1 MNSNT
6 NTWLNDLDQVVKVRH
21 EIAQRLDSIAST
33 LTQAE
38 ANAAKT
44 SGKFGFESEI
54 NHLLSSA
61 ANLRQG
67 VFRLLVLGD
76 MKRGKSTFLNALL
89 GENLLPSDVSPC
101 TALLT
106 ILKYGNTQKV
116 TIHYHNSKPP
126 EEIDFQ
132 EFKQRYTI
140 NPEETKALEK
150 GQILA
155 AWISFLRSWT

>member
-6 NTWLNDLDQVVKVRH
+6 NTWLNDLDRVASFRH
-21 EIAQRLDSIAST
+21 EVAQRLDFIAST

-38 ANAAKT
+38 ADESKT

-54 NHLLSSA
+54 KRLLSEA
-61 ANLRQG
+61 ENLRQG

-106 ILKYGNTQKV
+106 ILKYRNTQKV
-116 TIHYHNSKPP
+116 TIHYHNSKPS

-132 EFKQRYTI
+132 QFKQRYTI
-140 NPEETKALEK
+140 NPEEAKALEK
-150 GQILA
+150 GHPKIND
-155 AWISFLRSWT
+155 TNH